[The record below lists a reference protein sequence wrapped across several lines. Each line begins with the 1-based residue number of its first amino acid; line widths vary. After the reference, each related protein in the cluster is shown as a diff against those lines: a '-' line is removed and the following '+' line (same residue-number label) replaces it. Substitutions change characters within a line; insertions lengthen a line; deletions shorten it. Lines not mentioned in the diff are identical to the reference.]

1 MSFRDFLFPYD
12 HKAGHNPA
20 LDGLRGWAVLLVL
33 FGHAF
38 NQGVAPMGAGSLLV
52 RGKIGVYL
60 FFIISAYLLDRQI
73 IRVWREG
80 RGNKA
85 YWTYYASRRFLRI
98 YPPFLLAL
106 LVFRVANSVG
116 LPVVIHAPSEIFE
129 HLFLMRGDH
138 IFWSIPT
145 EFVYYLLSPLLI
157 AGFAYVLRWS
167 PRGIFAAIV
176 LLALGSLALDY
187 AVELP
192 RHNTLKY
199 LSVFMF
205 GLAVASVESLYP
217 ERFAGWTGHRAMPWL
232 AVAAVVVLSV
242 WSVQATGFTDR
253 TVFLPVGALLSLTL
267 LGAQGRHFFS
277 QFLRFEPFRLIGA
290 WSYSLYLFHI
300 PVLMWVKTWQIG
312 LWGQFL
318 SFLVLSFFVGF
329 LIHVTVERPFL
340 KLGTRRR

>member
-1 MSFRDFLFPYD
+1 MSVKDFLFPYD

-38 NQGVAPMGAGSLLV
+38 NQGIAPLGAGSLLV

-80 RGNKA
+80 RGDKA
-85 YWTYYASRRFLRI
+85 YWRYYASRRFLRI
-98 YPPFLLAL
+98 YPPFVLAL
-106 LVFRVANSVG
+106 FVYRVANSVG
-116 LPVVIHAPSEIFE
+116 LPVVIHAPSEIIE
-129 HLFLMRGDH
+129 HLFLVRGDH

-145 EFVYYLLSPLLI
+145 EFLYYLLSPAII
-157 AGFAYVLRWS
+157 AGFAFVLRWS
-167 PRGIFAAIV
+167 PRGIFTAIV
-176 LLALGSLALDY
+176 VLALGSLALDY
-187 AVELP
+187 LVELP

-205 GLAVASVESLYP
+205 GLAAASVESLFP
-217 ERFAGWTGHRAMPWL
+217 ERFARWTGHRAMPWL
-232 AVAAVVVLSV
+232 AVSAVVVLAL
-242 WSVQATGFTDR
+242 WSSQATGFTDR
-253 TVFLPVGALLSLTL
+253 SVFLPVGALLSIAL
-267 LGAQGRHFFS
+267 LGSMGTNFFAN
-277 QFLRFEPFRLIGA
+277 FLSFPPFRLIGA

-312 LWGQFL
+312 LWGQFV
-318 SFLVLSFFVGF
+318 SFLFLSLALGF
-329 LIHVTVERPFL
+329 LIHVFVERPFL
-340 KLGTRRR
+340 RLGKRS

>member
-1 MSFRDFLFPYD
+1 MSVKDFLFPYD

-38 NQGVAPMGAGSLLV
+38 NQGIAPLGAESLLV

-80 RGNKA
+80 RGDKA
-85 YWTYYASRRFLRI
+85 YWRYYASRRFLRI
-98 YPPFLLAL
+98 YPPFVLAL
-106 LVFRVANSVG
+106 FVFRVANSVG
-116 LPVVIHAPSEIFE
+116 LPVVIHAPSEIIE
-129 HLFLMRGDH
+129 HLFLVRGDH

-145 EFVYYLLSPLLI
+145 EFVYYLLSPVII
-157 AGFAYVLRWS
+157 AGFAFVLRWS
-167 PRGIFAAIV
+167 PRGIFTAIV
-176 LLALGSLALDY
+176 VLALGSLALDY
-187 AVELP
+187 MVELP

-205 GLAVASVESLYP
+205 GLAAASFESLFP
-217 ERFAGWTGHRAMPWL
+217 ERFVRWTGHRAMPWL
-232 AVAAVVVLSV
+232 AVSAVVVLAL
-242 WSVQATGFTDR
+242 WSSQATGFTDR
-253 TVFLPVGALLSLTL
+253 SVFLPVGALLSIAL
-267 LGAQGRHFFS
+267 LGSMGTNFFAN
-277 QFLRFEPFRLIGA
+277 FLSFPPFRLIGA

-312 LWGQFL
+312 LWGQFV
-318 SFLVLSFFVGF
+318 SFLVLSLALGF
-329 LIHVTVERPFL
+329 LIHVFVERPFL
-340 KLGTRRR
+340 RLGKRS